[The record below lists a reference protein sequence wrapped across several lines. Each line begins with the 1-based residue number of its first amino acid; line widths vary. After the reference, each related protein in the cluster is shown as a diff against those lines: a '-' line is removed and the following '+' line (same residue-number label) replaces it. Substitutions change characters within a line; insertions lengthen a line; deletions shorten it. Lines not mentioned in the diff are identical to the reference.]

1 MPSRVS
7 YIFEES
13 NGLLWLGTPAGLFR
27 YDGIRLKRYNIF
39 IDNPRQPSSASVLQL
54 VEDDRHRLWLLTDK
68 GLARYSVK
76 EDCFVPYLKEG
87 GLIRAGAAC
96 RTTGGLVFG
105 GMDSLYLYSSESER
119 ITETLVLD
127 TENFDCRRMVLWNA
141 DTLVC
146 SNRQDQLL
154 FYDLKKRKKLPM
166 SFSR

>member
-87 GLIRAGAAC
+87 GADSGRGRLPDNGRTCIRRNGQFV
-96 RTTGGLVFG
+96 LVF
-105 GMDSLYLYSSESER
+105 
-119 ITETLVLD
+119 
-127 TENFDCRRMVLWNA
+127 F
-141 DTLVC
+141 
-146 SNRQDQLL
+146 
-154 FYDLKKRKKLPM
+154 
-166 SFSR
+166 